1 MGPQDRDGVHDIDLE
16 DDDEFELEVDDEF
29 DDEFDPEIADEDT
42 ILQEWEGDYS

>member
-29 DDEFDPEIADEDT
+29 DPEIADEDA

>member
-1 MGPQDRDGVHDIDLE
+1 VHDIDLE

-29 DDEFDPEIADEDT
+29 DPEIADEDA